1 MISPPQ
7 RRKYHARSPKNS
19 FEEEYGPSF
28 LAQPQ
33 KVILLTIGY
42 GNCRAVETVE
52 NELHV
57 FHRSHRAWKTR
68 PTTPEFPTVPT
79 ASNAGYCSGEKKKQ
93 RLREGLSKIE
103 WTRCSQKRKN
113 LSSRPLSIGRF

>member
-1 MISPPQ
+1 M
-7 RRKYHARSPKNS
+7 RALRKTRLKKNV
-19 FEEEYGPSF
+19 
-28 LAQPQ
+28 AQVFSTTQ

-68 PTTPEFPTVPT
+68 QLRSSFPQFPQPLMLDIVL
-79 ASNAGYCSGEKKKQ
+79 EKKRKQ
-93 RLREGLSKIE
+93 PLSKNGLDKMQ
-103 WTRCSQKRKN
+103 SKA
-113 LSSRPLSIGRF
+113 

>member
-1 MISPPQ
+1 M
-7 RRKYHARSPKNS
+7 RALRKTRLKKNM
-19 FEEEYGPSF
+19 
-28 LAQPQ
+28 AQ
-33 KVILLTIGY
+33 VCWTAGY

-68 PTTPEFPTVPT
+68 PMRPSFPQFP
-79 ASNAGYCSGEKKKQ
+79 Q
-93 RLREGLSKIE
+93 PLRLDIVLKTKRNNPSRSLRKTE
-103 WTRCSQKRKN
+103 WTRCSQKRKK

>member
-1 MISPPQ
+1 M
-7 RRKYHARSPKNS
+7 RALRKTHLKKNMAHV
-19 FEEEYGPSF
+19 FWT
-28 LAQPQ
+28 A
-33 KVILLTIGY
+33 GY

-52 NELHV
+52 NELPV

-68 PTTPEFPTVPT
+68 PTAPEFSTVPT
-79 ASNAGYCSGEKKKQ
+79 ASTAGYCSGEKKKQ